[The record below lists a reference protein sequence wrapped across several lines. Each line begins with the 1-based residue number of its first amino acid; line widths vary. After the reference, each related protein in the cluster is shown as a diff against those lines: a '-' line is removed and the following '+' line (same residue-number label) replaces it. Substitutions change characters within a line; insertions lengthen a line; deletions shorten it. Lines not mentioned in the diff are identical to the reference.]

1 VFAWKTFDADA
12 MRGGDQ
18 NSEEAQSM
26 DNEEAAAIRS
36 LRTRCV
42 PASRRLNV
50 VKRWDGV

>member
-1 VFAWKTFDADA
+1 VFAWKASDADA

-36 LRTRCV
+36 IAYPLRTGQ
-42 PASRRLNV
+42 PQA
-50 VKRWDGV
+50 KRS